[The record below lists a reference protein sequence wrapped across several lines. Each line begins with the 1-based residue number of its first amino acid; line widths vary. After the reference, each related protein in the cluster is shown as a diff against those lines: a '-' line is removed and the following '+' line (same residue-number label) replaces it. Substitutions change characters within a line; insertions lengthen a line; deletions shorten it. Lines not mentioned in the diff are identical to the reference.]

1 MVSVDPQL
9 KTTTEKKQQHS
20 NAFRLL
26 WDSLSLVQVRKI
38 YDYVIQY
45 KIRCTDTMS
54 THVGVAAV
62 VVPEL

>member
-1 MVSVDPQL
+1 MPL
-9 KTTTEKKQQHS
+9 G
-20 NAFRLL
+20 LL

-45 KIRCTDTMS
+45 KSIRCTDTMN
-54 THVGVAAV
+54 THVVIAAV